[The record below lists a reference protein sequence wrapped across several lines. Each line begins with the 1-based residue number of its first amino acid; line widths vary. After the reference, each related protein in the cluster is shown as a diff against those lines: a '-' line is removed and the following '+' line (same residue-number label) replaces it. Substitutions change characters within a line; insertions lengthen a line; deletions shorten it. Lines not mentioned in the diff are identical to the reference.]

1 MQISVEIHDHK
12 GVASSLVNI
21 GTVYN
26 YENNFDTA
34 LNYYQNALA
43 IVEKIGDREEEAFLY
58 CNIGNVYKNKGL
70 IDKALMHFQKSLLI
84 AKEINNKPTV
94 AKVLGNIGNIY
105 QVRNDNRA
113 LNYHLE
119 ALAVFNAIGDR
130 QGGACELSN
139 IGGKRREAGCLGNIG
154 LIHKAKGNSVEAA
167 KYYKRSLAL
176 FDEFNMVKGKEIVE
190 HNLKTLKT
198 GNNYLFSSD

>member
-139 IGGKRREAGCLGNIG
+139 IGGFYFLKGNIDDA
-154 LIHKAKGNSVEAA
+154 L
-167 KYYKRSLAL
+167 RSST
-176 FDEFNMVKGKEIVE
+176 KQKEIQLRLLNITSGLL
-190 HNLKTLKT
+190 HFLMSLIW
-198 GNNYLFSSD
+198 